1 MKKLFAIVAF
11 MLPVALM
18 AQEEKP
24 EAASVPASETAVQVA
39 AELSK
44 YGYAHGDAL
53 SLIQAARMAKQAGMT
68 QEAREKAET
77 QGGQADQGAKSGKV
91 CLDPAQLLADAK
103 ELAKN
108 DGVLNALID
117 QVKNNVRG
125 AVGGPKYAVSSV
137 NAHGTHVY
145 RVNFRA
151 GETGIVTVVGDGDT
165 DLDLYVYDQN
175 GNLIDKDVDYTDNC
189 VCTFVPRWTGLF
201 VIKIVNRGSVY
212 NRYVLRT
219 N

>member
-44 YGYAHGDAL
+44 YGYAHSDAL

-108 DGVLNALID
+108 DGVLHARTA
-117 QVKNNVRG
+117 QVKNN
-125 AVGGPKYAVSSV
+125 AVSSV
-137 NAHGTHVY
+137 NAHGTDVY

>member
-44 YGYAHGDAL
+44 YGYAHSDAL

-103 ELAKN
+103 ELA
-108 DGVLNALID
+108 
-117 QVKNNVRG
+117 
-125 AVGGPKYAVSSV
+125 VGGPKYAVSSV
-137 NAHGTHVY
+137 NAHGTDVY

-175 GNLIDKDVDYTDNC
+175 GTLIDKDVDYTDNC

>member
-77 QGGQADQGAKSGKV
+77 QGGQADQGAKSGKA
-91 CLDPAQLLADAK
+91 CLDAAQLLADAK

-137 NAHGTHVY
+137 NAHGTDVY